1 MLQQGLVLLC
11 AGMGIAVG
19 FLSLLAV
26 VTITMGKYAPRLN
39 LFPESAPKKAAAP
52 AVSADDAAIAVA
64 IAVASQR

>member
-1 MLQQGLVLLC
+1 MLQLGLVLLC

-26 VTITMGKYAPRLN
+26 VTIMMGKYAPRLN
-39 LFPESAPKKAAAP
+39 LFPEPAPKKPAAP
-52 AVSADDAAIAVA
+52 VADDAAIAVA

>member
-39 LFPESAPKKAAAP
+39 LFPESAPKKAAPAP
-52 AVSADDAAIAVA
+52 ASDDAAIAVA